1 MSTKTDRRNNKIK
14 NWHLIYL
21 KIDKDFVKPIDQTLR
36 TLIVA
41 KWAIQTSVY
50 TFMITL
56 VAQKLFIPVIA
67 KP

>member
-14 NWHLIYL
+14 NWHLINL

-67 KP
+67 NP

>member
-14 NWHLIYL
+14 NWHLINL

-36 TLIVA
+36 TPIVA